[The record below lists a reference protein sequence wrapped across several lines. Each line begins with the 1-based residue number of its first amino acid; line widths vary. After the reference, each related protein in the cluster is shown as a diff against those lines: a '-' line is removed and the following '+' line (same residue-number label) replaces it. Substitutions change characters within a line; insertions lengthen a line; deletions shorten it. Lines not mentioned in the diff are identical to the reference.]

1 MLAPIFLLNFSH
13 LTLWILASC
22 AIPRIHSNT
31 ILDSSTLS
39 LMFTSTCSID
49 DLRYA
54 TYQSS
59 ILKIKRRLTLSG
71 FPCSICEASN
81 GAETEP
87 GWLDVRQTKHL
98 QSNR

>member
-22 AIPRIHSNT
+22 AIPRILSNT

-39 LMFTSTCSID
+39 LMFTSTCLIN
-49 DLRYA
+49 DLQYA
-54 TYQSS
+54 THHPS
-59 ILKIKRRLTLSG
+59 ISRIKCRLTLSG
-71 FPCSICEASN
+71 FPCSICEASH

-87 GWLDVRQTKHL
+87 GWRDVRQAKHL